1 MGERGSKGGGRV
13 RGNVLHSTVEIVASD
28 DIDEFAD

>member
-13 RGNVLHSTVEIVASD
+13 RGNVHSTVEIVASD
-28 DIDEFAD
+28 DIDESAD